1 MLRYFVLLF
10 QFDRADAAWTSD
22 GKRVAGFALPRG
34 NVANHEIDVVL
45 YRSGSSLGYFGIA
58 VRLPNA

>member
-1 MLRYFVLLF
+1 MLLST
-10 QFDRADAAWTSD
+10 DRADAAWTSD

-34 NVANHEIDVVL
+34 NEANHEIDVVL